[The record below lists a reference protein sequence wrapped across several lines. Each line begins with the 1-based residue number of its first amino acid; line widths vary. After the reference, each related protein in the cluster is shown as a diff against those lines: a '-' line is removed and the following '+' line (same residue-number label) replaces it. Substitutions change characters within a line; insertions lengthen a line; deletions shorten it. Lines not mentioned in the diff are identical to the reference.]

1 MTSHIPN
8 SPSSNPAELL
18 AAHPAVDPSTM
29 LSAARRTADLE
40 RLTASPSVD
49 LVVIG
54 GGVTGAGVALDAVS
68 RGLSTVLIECRDL
81 GFGTS
86 RWSSKLVH
94 GGLRYLASG
103 AVGIAYESAVER
115 DSLICRIAP
124 HLVRPLPQVVALL
137 PGMKAADTALTRVG
151 FMAGDVLRMAAR
163 TPSSTLHRSR
173 RIGAAEVAALAPTV
187 QRDGLRGGL
196 LNWDGQLNDDA
207 RLVVD
212 IARTAAGFGATVLT
226 HASASD
232 VTGTSVRV
240 TDELTGQTF
249 EVQAK
254 AVVNATG
261 VWSAEVDSAIALR
274 PSRGTH
280 LVFSQDTFGGL
291 RAGLTVAVPG
301 HFGRYVFA
309 LPQPDGRVYVG
320 LTDEETS
327 GEIPDVPR
335 ADESEIDFLLA
346 TINLALGTPLTRDDI
361 LGTFSGLRPLLDSGA
376 GETSDVSR
384 KHAVLTRPDGLVTVV
399 GGKLTTYRRMAEDAV
414 DAALEASGQTA
425 NPCRTRTLPLVGAP
439 AGKNPTA
446 ALARVA
452 APDRL
457 VAKYGTEAPAVVAL
471 GEADPA
477 LAERVAPGTEITRAE
492 LVFGALAEGAV
503 DVDDLLERRTRLSL
517 TPLVAEAARPLAEK
531 VFARS
536 VD

>member
-1 MTSHIPN
+1 MTW
-8 SPSSNPAELL
+8 NPAELL
-18 AAHPAVDPSTM
+18 ATHPDIDPATM
-29 LSAARRTADLE
+29 LSAARRTSDLQQ
-40 RLTASPSVD
+40 LAASPTVD

-68 RGLSTVLIECRDL
+68 RGLRTVLIERRDL

-137 PGMKAADTALTRVG
+137 PGMKAADTALTRAG
-151 FMAGDVLRMAAR
+151 FLAGDALRIAAR

-173 RIGAAEVAALAPTV
+173 RIDAAEVAALAPTV

-212 IARTAAGFGATVLT
+212 IARTAAGLGATVLT
-226 HASASD
+226 HASAD
-232 VTGTSVRV
+232 EVTGTSVRV
-240 TDELTGQTF
+240 TDDLTGDT
-249 EVQAK
+249 VDLQAK

-261 VWSAEVDSAIALR
+261 VWSAEVDASIALR

-280 LVFSQDTFGGL
+280 LVFSQETFGGL

-320 LTDEETS
+320 LTDEEAP
-327 GEIPDVPR
+327 GAIPDVPQ
-335 ADESEIDFLLA
+335 ADDSEIDFLLD

-384 KHAVLTRPDGLVTVV
+384 KHAVLTRGDGLVTVV
-399 GGKLTTYRRMAEDAV
+399 GGKLTTYRRMAQDAV
-414 DAALEASGQTA
+414 DAALTASGQHA
-425 NPCRTRTLPLVGAP
+425 SPCRTRTLPLVGAP
-439 AGKNPTA
+439 SGKNPA
-446 ALARVA
+446 SALTRVA

-457 VAKYGTEAPAVVAL
+457 VAKYGTEAPAVLAL
-471 GEADPA
+471 AESDPA
-477 LAERVAPGTEITRAE
+477 LARPVAEGTQITGAE
-492 LVFGALAEGAV
+492 LVFGALAEGAL
-503 DVDDLLERRTRLSL
+503 DVADLLERRTRLSL
-517 TPLVAEAARPLAEK
+517 TPVVAEAARPIAE
-531 VFARS
+531 S
-536 VD
+536 VIGR